1 MHTIAVHREPRD
13 FVRELLLCHSPSNT
27 SPESDLLI
35 HFSLGDP
42 LSAHCI
48 VLAAASPFMASTLLT
63 MEHQEEPISLLLP
76 DFSKEEVADF
86 LTSLY
91 QGLSLQP
98 FTELTSTLGLAN
110 QRRDNPSQIKK
121 PIVCESN
128 AELLIKG
135 NTNVEGQAEKGT
147 ILEPRPV
154 SKPLNGQKG
163 VAKKKRSFVWQHFVK
178 QDGVD
183 STVCVCKHCSKE
195 VASHG
200 GSTTAMMGHL
210 KRFHRNLIQVAPV
223 STGALQL
230 EQPDKDI
237 PSPQLSVLKKRMS
250 NEEPTGLKE
259 RWLCNECGE
268 QLSSG
273 EILVKHKHREA
284 KHAEEWSREGRE
296 LRSRLLELAKRT
308 SREMHFT
315 EGEIEPN
322 MVCKLCGTVVSKGDV
337 GAHLATEHS
346 NLGAGLILQGETPSS
361 LEVLLREG
369 DVQIEERLEL
379 ERLSSKLG
387 LLPNSKPGYLPKGK
401 TCGDCGKEFSTRGGM
416 RYHWRAVHSGLR
428 PFECRDCGATFTRKD
443 SYDSHQVMHA
453 NSKPYMCADCGK
465 TFGRRHARNLHER
478 AHRGD
483 KRFTCG
489 FCAKSFLSGHQ
500 KRSHERTHTG
510 ERPYQCSTCG
520 RTFAQKHQMI
530 THTRIHTGE
539 KPYQCGKCQQWFKHL
554 SSRRNHKCEG
564 ENTIIQTTTD
574 SSEQVF
580 GITIL

>member
-1 MHTIAVHREPRD
+1 MMKE
-13 FVRELLLCHSPSNT
+13 NT
-27 SPESDLLI
+27 S
-35 HFSLGDP
+35 
-42 LSAHCI
+42 
-48 VLAAASPFMASTLLT
+48 
-63 MEHQEEPISLLLP
+63 
-76 DFSKEEVADF
+76 
-86 LTSLY
+86 
-91 QGLSLQP
+91 
-98 FTELTSTLGLAN
+98 
-110 QRRDNPSQIKK
+110 
-121 PIVCESN
+121 
-128 AELLIKG
+128 
-135 NTNVEGQAEKGT
+135 VERQAEKET

-154 SKPLNGQKG
+154 SKPPNGQKG

-210 KRFHRNLIQVAPV
+210 KRFHRNLIQDAPV
-223 STGALQL
+223 GTGALQL
-230 EQPDKDI
+230 EQLDKDI
-237 PSPQLSVLKKRMS
+237 PSSQLSVLKKRTS
-250 NEEPTGLKE
+250 NLVTTGLKE
-259 RWLCNECGE
+259 QWPCNECGE
-268 QLSSG
+268 QLNSG

-284 KHAEEWSREGRE
+284 QHAEEWRREGRE

-337 GAHLATEHS
+337 GAHLAAEHS
-346 NLGAGLILQGETPSS
+346 NLGAGLILQGETASS
-361 LEVLLREG
+361 LEVLLGDG

-453 NSKPYMCADCGK
+453 NSKPYICGDCGK
-465 TFGRRHARNLHER
+465 TFV
-478 AHRGD
+478 
-483 KRFTCG
+483 
-489 FCAKSFLSGHQ
+489 SGHQ

-564 ENTIIQTTTD
+564 ENTIAQTTTD